1 MGNKNETNY
10 IRNALVG
17 TKVVKAELQNNGEL
31 HLDFKGADDLL
42 HSIVIKTGRIFFDG
56 TLEEKEIAP
65 LPNAEKA
72 NRLIQKYL
80 SNPYFHSKEEP
91 LGKIGDILR
100 ECGFTCGDI
109 HLSSMGS
116 GRVNFAID
124 SEVKYFLTFI
134 WYKMESGR
142 YEIVAYVS

>member
-10 IRNALVG
+10 IRSALIG
-17 TKVVKAELQNNGEL
+17 TRVVKAELQQNGEMN
-31 HLDFKGADDLL
+31 LDLKGADDLL

-80 SNPYFHSKEEP
+80 HNNYFQSKRDP

-100 ECGFTCGDI
+100 ECGFAPSEDIEPNGDA
-109 HLSSMGS
+109 
-116 GRVNFAID
+116 GRINVPID
-124 SEVKYFLTFI
+124 SDEEFWLCFV